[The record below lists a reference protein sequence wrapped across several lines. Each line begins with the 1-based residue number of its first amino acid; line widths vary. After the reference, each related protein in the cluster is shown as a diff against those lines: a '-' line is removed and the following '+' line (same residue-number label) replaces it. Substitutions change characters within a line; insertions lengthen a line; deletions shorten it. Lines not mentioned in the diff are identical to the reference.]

1 MYNNKTFSLIF
12 PAFNEEKNIRSTIE
26 EFENINFF
34 DEIIVVDNN
43 SVDSTAFEIK
53 KTKSICI
60 SESNQGYGAALRKG
74 LQTAKCD
81 YLVMCEPDGTFSA
94 KDIYKFLPY
103 IQDFDCIF
111 GTRTYKPF
119 IQKGA
124 KMYTLLRWGNFLVAK
139 FLEFLF
145 SGPRL
150 SDVGCTYKLLSRDSY
165 NQIKEKL
172 VIIGSE
178 FQPELMIKL
187 ILSKKKIIEIP
198 VNYLKRKGES
208 KITHNFLA
216 TSILAIKMII
226 LIIKIRVLS
235 LIKPNYF

>member
-12 PAFNEEKNIRSTIE
+12 PAFNEEQNIKETIK
-26 EFENINFF
+26 EFEEICFF

-43 SVDSTAFEIK
+43 SLDNTADEIK
-53 KTKSICI
+53 KTKSIYI
-60 SESNQGYGAALRKG
+60 SESLQGYGAALRKG
-74 LQTAKCD
+74 LEVAKSD

-103 IQDFDCIF
+103 LSDFDCVF

-119 IQKGA
+119 IHKGA

-139 FLEFLF
+139 FLELLF

-150 SDVGCTYKLLSRDSY
+150 SDVGCTYKLLSKEAY
-165 NQIKEKL
+165 NEINEKL
-172 VIIGSE
+172 SVVGSE
-178 FQPELMIKL
+178 FQPELMINL
-187 ILSKKKIIEIP
+187 IISKKKIIEIP

-208 KITHNFLA
+208 KITNNFFS
-216 TSILAIKMII
+216 TSILAMKMIL
-226 LIIKIRVLS
+226 LIIKLRL
-235 LIKPNYF
+235 KNFF